1 MKKLLLA
8 VVVAAAMALPLGA
21 TALAG
26 PPGFAGGPP
35 SLPEDVC
42 TILLDHGAI
51 ADLADCPLPGA

>member
-26 PPGFAGGPP
+26 QPTSTPGAP
-35 SLPEDVC
+35 SLPGDVC
-42 TILLDHGAI
+42 VHLAVHGVEP
-51 ADLADCPLPGA
+51 CPLPGA